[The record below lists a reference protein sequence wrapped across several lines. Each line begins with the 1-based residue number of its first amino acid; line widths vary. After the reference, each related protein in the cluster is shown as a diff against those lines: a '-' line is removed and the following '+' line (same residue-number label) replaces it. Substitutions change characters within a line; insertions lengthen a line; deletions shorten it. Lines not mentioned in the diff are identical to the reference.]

1 MKIFIKEKLKKYD
14 SQNQMNKYR
23 FAAHKILQN
32 ISEQILIL
40 LDFLHEIRTFP
51 YTQK

>member
-14 SQNQMNKYR
+14 SQNQLNKYR

-32 ISEQILIL
+32 I
-40 LDFLHEIRTFP
+40 
-51 YTQK
+51 

>member
-32 ISEQILIL
+32 ISEQILIHNVL
-40 LDFLHEIRTFP
+40 KNCRTE
-51 YTQK
+51 

>member
-23 FAAHKILQN
+23 FAAHKILPT
-32 ISEQILIL
+32 EY
-40 LDFLHEIRTFP
+40 IRANFNS
-51 YTQK
+51 